1 MYCADH
7 TPLGVLFNAEC
18 DALLPF
24 VLLPPDTREQR
35 AFVMRE
41 VREFVESMGAQA
53 RNRAEQMRNEM
64 ITIVKDVVR
73 NARIKQILVSTAQDH
88 RVVVRRKG
96 MEKNRRSTGEL
107 HRTITELSQ
116 RVIEINS
123 KTEKRKRE
131 RKTKE
136 VEDDDYEAKKK
147 GEKSSRS

>member
-1 MYCADH
+1 MS
-7 TPLGVLFNAEC
+7 FNTEC

-73 NARIKQILVSTAQDH
+73 SARVKQMLVSTAQEH
-88 RVVVRRKG
+88 RLVVRKKG
-96 MEKNRRSTGEL
+96 MEENRRSTGEL

-116 RVIEINS
+116 RVFEINS

-136 VEDDDYEAKKK
+136 VDDDDYEAKKEKK
-147 GEKSSRS
+147 GKKEKSFRS